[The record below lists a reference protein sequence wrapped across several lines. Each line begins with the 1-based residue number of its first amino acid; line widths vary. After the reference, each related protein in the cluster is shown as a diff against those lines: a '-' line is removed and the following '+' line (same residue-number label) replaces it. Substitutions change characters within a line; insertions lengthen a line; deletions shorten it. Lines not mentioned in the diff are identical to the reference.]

1 MIREETGETN
11 GEFEH
16 KKAARFACWL
26 TKDKSVEVRDPASI
40 AKKGNPDDKTAIPA
54 GFVRLEHGGTTSLSE
69 TGKSRS
75 GSFAINGEGYTPSA
89 YRVYKGFTCE
99 FNM

>member
-1 MIREETGETN
+1 MIREEIGEIN
-11 GEFEH
+11 GIFEP

-26 TKDKSVEVRDPASI
+26 TKNKDIEVRDPASI
-40 AKKGNPDDKTAIPA
+40 AKKGDPDDKTAIPA
-54 GFVRLEHGGTTSLSE
+54 GFVRLEQSGTASLSE

-75 GSFAINGEGYTPSA
+75 GSFAINGEGYTPTA

-99 FNM
+99 FDV